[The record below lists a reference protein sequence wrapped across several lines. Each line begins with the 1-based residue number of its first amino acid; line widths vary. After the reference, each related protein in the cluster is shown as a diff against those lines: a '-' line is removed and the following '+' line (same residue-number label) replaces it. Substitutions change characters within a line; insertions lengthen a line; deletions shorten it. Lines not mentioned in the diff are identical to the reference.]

1 MVTTRDVAREAG
13 VSQGTVSN
21 VLNRTGKV
29 SSEKIAR
36 VEEAIKKLGYKTN
49 IQAQKLKMG
58 PGKSVCLLLPSLKIP
73 HYLTFFESLRRC
85 LFDDGIELRLQITD
99 DLQDVELKCIGK
111 IYEDLPALVITC
123 TSLPSALS
131 YQMDIPVLFLDRFPP
146 ERKTNQKITGFS
158 YLDAGKKIGE
168 YLKRKKAKK
177 IAIFS
182 SSSPTLDQNQFALA
196 LEEAAGEDS
205 SITFF
210 RSDNGRIKSKA
221 IELASRS
228 AGFDAVVTEDSSRA
242 ESLLDVNKYTGKELP
257 EIITLSE
264 KSFFYPERTTPYVL
278 DYAKLGRNVAL
289 AVSRYLSDGI
299 ALDDMLMPAVGFR
312 RSVELSRMSGG
323 RLSILTL
330 DSPASESLEMLL
342 PDFRKRTA
350 IDVTFE
356 TRSYED
362 IYRIVSDPDA
372 HSRYDIIRIDMAWL
386 PEIAGKVF
394 RQLDSTSA
402 TIREITSHF
411 LPEIGEAYSVVD
423 GKMYS
428 LPFDPSVQLLFYNR
442 EVFSN
447 AKTAR
452 IFFEKH
458 KMKLTVPKT
467 FEEYD
472 RIASFFTKRINP
484 NSPTEFGHVM
494 VNGSSAAVFADFI
507 QRIDISPF
515 CFRTVL
521 ENPETLKALKAYA
534 ASTDSTDGKI
544 HLWWGRT
551 IESFSSGECAMLRVF
566 MNHAPRITN
575 SKYSAVVEKVGF
587 SQIPGG
593 HPLLGGGAIGITRES
608 RSYSEAIEFLK
619 WIYSDEIARL
629 YTLFGGTSPNESI
642 YSDAEILSIYPWLS
656 IAKEGFSKGRR
667 RFEQKE
673 EAKHQRI
680 LEDAIGYA
688 VRSTSNGAMSAEDA
702 VRDALSKYHS

>member
-1 MVTTRDVAREAG
+1 MITTRDVAREAG

-29 SSEKIAR
+29 SSEKIAK

-58 PGKSVCLLLPSLKIP
+58 PGRSVSVILPSLKIP

-85 LFDDGIELRLQITD
+85 LFDEGIELRLQITD
-99 DLQDVELKCIGK
+99 DLQDVELKCIEK

-146 ERKTNQKITGFS
+146 ERKPKQHITGFC
-158 YLDAGKKIGE
+158 YFDAGKEIGE
-168 YLKRKKAKK
+168 YLKRKGAEN
-177 IAIFS
+177 IAFFS
-182 SSSPTLDQNQFALA
+182 SSSPTLDLNQFTMA
-196 LEEAAGEDS
+196 LEEAAGKDS
-205 SITFF
+205 SISYFK
-210 RSDNGRIKSKA
+210 SDNGRIKSKA

-228 AGFDAVVTEDSSRA
+228 ADFDAVVTEDSSRA
-242 ESLLDVNKYTGKELP
+242 ESLLDVNKYTGKKLP

-264 KSFFYPERTTPYVL
+264 KSFFYPENTTPYVL

-289 AVSRYLSDGI
+289 AISRYLSDGM
-299 ALDDMLMPAVGFR
+299 ALKDMLMPAAGFR
-312 RSVELSRMSGG
+312 RNVELSRKSGG

-362 IYRIVSDPDA
+362 IYRIVSDPDV
-372 HSRYDIIRIDMAWL
+372 HSKYDIIRIDMAWL
-386 PEIAGKVF
+386 PEIAENVF
-394 RQLDSTSA
+394 RPLDSTSE
-402 TIREITSHF
+402 TIKDITSHF
-411 LPEIGEAYSVVD
+411 LPEIGEPYSIVD

-428 LPFDPSVQLLFYNR
+428 LPFDPSVQLLFYNK
-442 EVFSN
+442 EVFGN
-447 AKTAR
+447 AKIAR
-452 IFFEKH
+452 IFFEKYRT
-458 KMKLTVPKT
+458 KLTVPKT

-472 RIASFFTKRINP
+472 RIASFFTKRMNP
-484 NSPTEFGHVM
+484 DSPTEFGHVM

-515 CFRTVL
+515 CFKTVL
-521 ENPETLKALKAYA
+521 EDPETLKALKAYA
-534 ASTDSTDGKI
+534 ASTNSTDGKI
-544 HLWWGRT
+544 HPWWGST

-575 SKYSAVVEKVGF
+575 SKYSAVVGKVGF
-587 SQIPGG
+587 TQIPGG
-593 HPLLGGGAIGITRES
+593 HPLLGGGAIGITKES
-608 RSYSEAIEFLK
+608 HSYREAIEFLK

-642 YSDAEILSIYPWLS
+642 YSDAEILSLYPWLS
-656 IAKEGFSKGRR
+656 IAKDGFSKGRR

-673 EAKHQRI
+673 EAEHQRI

-688 VRSTSNGAMSAEDA
+688 VRSTATGAMSAEDA
-702 VRDALSKYHS
+702 VKEAFAKYHK